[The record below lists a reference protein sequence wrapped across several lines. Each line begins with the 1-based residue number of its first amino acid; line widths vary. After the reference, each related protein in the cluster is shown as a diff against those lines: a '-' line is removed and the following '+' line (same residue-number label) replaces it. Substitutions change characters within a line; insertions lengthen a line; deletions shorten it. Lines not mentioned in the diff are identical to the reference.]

1 MRIGIFSE
9 SYEPVLNGVSVS
21 IATLIGELKNL
32 GHQVWVFAPRF
43 KGHTDRENQVVR
55 FPSFCTPM
63 ARDYPLAVPYLPG
76 LTKRI
81 RELELDIIHTHT
93 PFMLGWLG
101 LRLGKR
107 LDIPIVST
115 NHTLYTEYAHYVPLA
130 PRSATRLFITRMLRR
145 YYQQCDAVIVPSKPV
160 CKLLR
165 SYGIDVPIQVI
176 PTATSL
182 DVTKDPV
189 VRSQV
194 RQEYGIPDNARVLLY
209 VGRLAREK
217 NLELLLN
224 AFETLASKHP
234 DIYLLIVGGGP
245 YEPRC
250 RSLANELRNA
260 DRIRFTG
267 YVGREKV
274 GRYYSAGD
282 VFAFPSLTETQ
293 GLVVAEALCAGL
305 PCVAVDA
312 GGTPE
317 MFTDG
322 EDGMLARND
331 VNDFASK
338 IDRFLSEPGLLEI
351 FSVRAMENAQRF
363 SPGEMANRVLQ
374 VYKSVLEK
382 TNDSMIGR

>member
-21 IATLIGELKNL
+21 ITTLTRELKNL

-43 KGHTDRENQVVR
+43 KGHRDRESQVVR
-55 FPSFCTPM
+55 FPSFCTPV

-76 LTKRI
+76 LTGRI
-81 RELELDIIHTHT
+81 RELELDVIHTHT

-101 LRLGKR
+101 LRLAKR

-115 NHTLYTEYAHYVPLA
+115 NHTLYTEYAHYFPLA
-130 PRSATRLFITRMLRR
+130 PRSATRLFITGMLKR
-145 YYQQCDAVIVPSKPV
+145 YYQQCDAVIVPSGPV
-160 CKLLR
+160 RELLR
-165 SYGIDVPIQVI
+165 SYGIDVPIHVI
-176 PTATSL
+176 PTAISL
-182 DVTKDPV
+182 DLTRDPA
-189 VRSQV
+189 VRSQM

-224 AFETLASKHP
+224 AFDILASKHP
-234 DIYLLIVGGGP
+234 DIHLLIVGGGP

-250 RSLANELRNA
+250 RSLANALRNA
-260 DRIRFTG
+260 ERVKFTG
-267 YVGREKV
+267 YVAREKV
-274 GRYYSAGD
+274 GRYYSVGD

-305 PCVAVDA
+305 PCVAVNA

-317 MFTDG
+317 MFVDG

-338 IDRFLSEPGLLEI
+338 IDTLLSEPGLLKT
-351 FSVRAMENAQRF
+351 FSVRAMKNAERF
-363 SPGEMANRVLQ
+363 SPGEMSNKVLQ
-374 VYKSVLEK
+374 VYESVLAK
-382 TNDSMIGR
+382 AKDSMIGR